1 LVDLFFVSTI
11 DDVKAHGTLPPIAD
25 HDGIFASFHSI
36 KTQAKPKSKFI
47 YDYKN
52 ADEKGLIKYL
62 NEFNFD
68 LEVFSKPTSEQ
79 ADAFSK
85 VLIAAREKFIP
96 TKQITIRPTD
106 QPWTNAFTRLLL
118 RRKSRNYL
126 IFKKASI
133 SHLNADSYKIGLSE
147 TDRCGCGQ
155 KETVAHFFVC
165 RNYSAQQEI
174 LHSKFNDVLPNYFKN
189 LSNTKKLE
197 LFLFGH
203 NLQSEE
209 YDCRNIPLTFAVQRY
224 VLSTKRFS
232 D

>member
-1 LVDLFFVSTI
+1 MSFDISTKFLSCHLNI
-11 DDVKAHGTLPPIAD
+11 YFTSQCFKYGDKYVNTLMC
-25 HDGIFASFHSI
+25 
-36 KTQAKPKSKFI
+36 
-47 YDYKN
+47 
-52 ADEKGLIKYL
+52 
-62 NEFNFD
+62 
-68 LEVFSKPTSEQ
+68 
-79 ADAFSK
+79 
-85 VLIAAREKFIP
+85 
-96 TKQITIRPTD
+96 
-106 QPWTNAFTRLLL
+106 RL
-118 RRKSRNYL
+118 RVGC
-126 IFKKASI
+126 